1 MSIFSKNSSFDEKL
15 YEQILYVATQAA
27 NGKLEARITDVNK
40 NSKLTQI
47 AVCINNLL
55 DQIEALQREIDT
67 SIKASRNGLEYRN
80 IYTQG
85 FKGLFKVNAKSM
97 SEGVSGVL
105 EGEKGKI
112 RGILSQKLCE
122 LGNGNKGI
130 ADIKKDLQKSVKDLN
145 QVVSSSQTTATLAQ
159 DSIKNVNELCVNF
172 DNITKNSNQT
182 TQTINQRANEISNVI
197 SLIKDIADQT
207 NLLALNAAIEAARAG
222 EHGRGFAVVAD
233 EVIKLAENT
242 TKATNDIDL
251 NVNLLSQEADELNK
265 NSDMINKIAQTA
277 TKNTQDLKDALSK
290 FSFDAQN
297 TAQIAELTQ
306 NKTMG
311 ILTKLDIV
319 MYKTA
324 AYNNT
329 LNQLGCTQEL
339 SDQESDI
346 INNYKNSFESR
357 FTKDKF
363 CIKTKEELHAIT
375 DMVKQNVSESKSG
388 YNLQNIDKF
397 INQFIKIE
405 DKSATIFSNIDQMI
419 ANSSQ
424 NKK

>member
-27 NGKLEARITDVNK
+27 NGKLEARITDVDK

-182 TQTINQRANEISNVI
+182 
-197 SLIKDIADQT
+197 

-233 EVIKLAENT
+233 EVRKLAENT

-277 TKNTQDLKDALSK
+277 AKNTQDLKDALSK

>member
-1 MSIFSKNSSFDEKL
+1 MSIFSNNNNFNEKL
-15 YEQILYVATQAA
+15 CDQILDVVTQAA
-27 NGKLEARITDVNK
+27 NGKLEARITNVDK
-40 NSKLTQI
+40 DSKLTQI

-55 DQIEALQREIDT
+55 DQVEALQREIDT
-67 SIKASRNGLEYRN
+67 SIRASRDGVEYRN

-85 FKGLFKVNAKSM
+85 FKGLFKINAQSM

-105 EGEKGKI
+105 DGEKGKI

-130 ADIKKDLQKSVKDLN
+130 VNIQNDLQKSVKDLN
-145 QVVSSSQTTATLAQ
+145 QVVSSSQTTAILAK
-159 DSIKNVNELCVNF
+159 DSIKNVEELCLNF
-172 DNITKNSNQT
+172 DDITKNSNQT
-182 TQTINQRANEISNVI
+182 TQTINQRANEISSVI
-197 SLIKDIADQT
+197 GMIKDIADQT
-207 NLLALNAAIEAARAG
+207 NLLALNAAIEAAHAG

-233 EVIKLAENT
+233 EVRKLAENT
-242 TKATNDIDL
+242 TKATSDIDL
-251 NVNLLSQEADELNK
+251 SVNLLSEEADELNK
-265 NSDMINKIAQTA
+265 NSDIINKIAQTA
-277 TKNTQDLKDALSK
+277 AKNTQDLKNALSK
-290 FSFDAQN
+290 FSSDAQN

-329 LNQLGCTQEL
+329 LNQLGCTPEL

-346 INNYKNSFESR
+346 INNYKSSFESK

-405 DKSATIFSNIDQMI
+405 DKSATIFSDIDQMI

>member
-27 NGKLEARITDVNK
+27 NGKLEARITDVDK

-233 EVIKLAENT
+233 EVRKLAENT

-265 NSDMINKIAQTA
+265 NSDMINKITQTA
-277 TKNTQDLKDALSK
+277 AQNTQDLKDALSK

>member
-27 NGKLEARITDVNK
+27 NGKLEARITDVDK

-145 QVVSSSQTTATLAQ
+145 QVVSSSQTTTTLAQ

-233 EVIKLAENT
+233 EVRKLAENT

-265 NSDMINKIAQTA
+265 NSDMINKITQTA
-277 TKNTQDLKDALSK
+277 AQNTQDLKDALSK

>member
-27 NGKLEARITDVNK
+27 NGKLEARITDVDK

-233 EVIKLAENT
+233 EVRKLAENT

-265 NSDMINKIAQTA
+265 NSDMINKIAQTTA
-277 TKNTQDLKDALSK
+277 KNTQDLKDALSK

>member
-27 NGKLEARITDVNK
+27 NGKLEARITDVDK

-233 EVIKLAENT
+233 EVRKLAENT

-277 TKNTQDLKDALSK
+277 AKNTQDLKDALSK

>member
-1 MSIFSKNSSFDEKL
+1 
-15 YEQILYVATQAA
+15 
-27 NGKLEARITDVNK
+27 
-40 NSKLTQI
+40 
-47 AVCINNLL
+47 
-55 DQIEALQREIDT
+55 
-67 SIKASRNGLEYRN
+67 
-80 IYTQG
+80 
-85 FKGLFKVNAKSM
+85 M

-182 TQTINQRANEISNVI
+182 
-197 SLIKDIADQT
+197 

-233 EVIKLAENT
+233 EVRKLAENT

-277 TKNTQDLKDALSK
+277 AKNTQDLKDALSK

>member
-27 NGKLEARITDVNK
+27 NGKLEASITDVDK

-233 EVIKLAENT
+233 EVRKLAENT

-277 TKNTQDLKDALSK
+277 AKNTQDLKDALSK

>member
-1 MSIFSKNSSFDEKL
+1 
-15 YEQILYVATQAA
+15 
-27 NGKLEARITDVNK
+27 
-40 NSKLTQI
+40 
-47 AVCINNLL
+47 
-55 DQIEALQREIDT
+55 
-67 SIKASRNGLEYRN
+67 
-80 IYTQG
+80 
-85 FKGLFKVNAKSM
+85 M

-233 EVIKLAENT
+233 EVRKLAENT

-265 NSDMINKIAQTA
+265 NSDMINKITQTA
-277 TKNTQDLKDALSK
+277 AQNTQDLKDALSK

>member
-27 NGKLEARITDVNK
+27 NGKLEARITDVDK

-122 LGNGNKGI
+122 LVNGNKGI

-233 EVIKLAENT
+233 EVRKLAENT

-277 TKNTQDLKDALSK
+277 AKNTQDLKDALSK

>member
-27 NGKLEARITDVNK
+27 NGKLEARITDVDK

-233 EVIKLAENT
+233 EVRKLAENT

>member
-27 NGKLEARITDVNK
+27 NGKLEARITDVDK

-172 DNITKNSNQT
+172 DNITKNS
-182 TQTINQRANEISNVI
+182 
-197 SLIKDIADQT
+197 DQT

-233 EVIKLAENT
+233 EVRKLAENT

-277 TKNTQDLKDALSK
+277 AKNTQDLKDALSK

>member
-27 NGKLEARITDVNK
+27 NGKLEARITDVDK

-233 EVIKLAENT
+233 EVRKLAENT

-265 NSDMINKIAQTA
+265 NSDMITQTA
-277 TKNTQDLKDALSK
+277 AKNTQDLKDALSK

>member
-27 NGKLEARITDVNK
+27 NGKLEARITDVDK
-40 NSKLTQI
+40 NFKLTQI

-233 EVIKLAENT
+233 EVRKLAENT

-277 TKNTQDLKDALSK
+277 AKNTQDLKDALSK

>member
-27 NGKLEARITDVNK
+27 NGKLEARITDVDK

-233 EVIKLAENT
+233 
-242 TKATNDIDL
+242 
-251 NVNLLSQEADELNK
+251 
-265 NSDMINKIAQTA
+265 
-277 TKNTQDLKDALSK
+277 
-290 FSFDAQN
+290 
-297 TAQIAELTQ
+297 
-306 NKTMG
+306 
-311 ILTKLDIV
+311 
-319 MYKTA
+319 
-324 AYNNT
+324 
-329 LNQLGCTQEL
+329 
-339 SDQESDI
+339 
-346 INNYKNSFESR
+346 
-357 FTKDKF
+357 
-363 CIKTKEELHAIT
+363 
-375 DMVKQNVSESKSG
+375 
-388 YNLQNIDKF
+388 
-397 INQFIKIE
+397 
-405 DKSATIFSNIDQMI
+405 
-419 ANSSQ
+419 
-424 NKK
+424 